1 MATIAQLVGRVR
13 VRRAGREDAGTLE
26 VVERAGKPHAYVV
39 TDAGERVHVPFAPGV
54 ERGAPDAAGWVTLG
68 VKEDSS
74 WGDTLRTTWS
84 LRAEV
89 PEPLRRRALLAAG
102 PVEDAVK
109 SITMTQ
115 TDAAALVT
123 AFRALG
129 VEAQVRA
136 TDYAPKNADGTYTGE
151 VKTRYSVTAVIRDAR
166 HGNTVVR
173 ELREPSDVAAVV
185 ADMQREVT
193 ARAKV
198 TRSRIRAERDAG
210 RS

>member
-1 MATIAQLVGRVR
+1 M
-13 VRRAGREDAGTLE
+13 
-26 VVERAGKPHAYVV
+26 
-39 TDAGERVHVPFAPGV
+39 
-54 ERGAPDAAGWVTLG
+54 
-68 VKEDSS
+68 
-74 WGDTLRTTWS
+74 TT
-84 LRAEV
+84 
-89 PEPLRRRALLAAG
+89 
-102 PVEDAVK
+102 
-109 SITMTQ
+109 ITMTQ
-115 TDAAALVT
+115 TDAVALVT
-123 AFRALG
+123 AFRALA

-136 TDYAPKNADGTYTGE
+136 TDYAPKNAEGTYTGE